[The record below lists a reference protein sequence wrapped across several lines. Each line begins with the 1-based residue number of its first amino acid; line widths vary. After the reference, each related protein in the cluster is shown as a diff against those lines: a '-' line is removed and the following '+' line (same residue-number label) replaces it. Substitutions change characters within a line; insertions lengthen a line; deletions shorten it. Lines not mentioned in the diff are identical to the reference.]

1 MTKKNFYILN
11 EAVKVENK
19 IKNSIFICTID
30 FAESTEQAKNIISE
44 ISSQYKDANHNCW
57 AYIVGK
63 NADIFHSSDNG
74 EPSGTAGKPM
84 LNTLQKY
91 NLTNTVV
98 VVTRYFGGIKLGVR
112 GLIDAYSE
120 STEQAIN
127 TSNLSILL
135 EFCKYKI
142 ITNYDYV
149 EQLKYKLKSL
159 FAEINDIQ
167 YNDKVELII
176 QVEESISQNVI
187 DYLIELENSGKLNI
201 VI

>member
-1 MTKKNFYILN
+1 
-11 EAVKVENK
+11 
-19 IKNSIFICTID
+19 
-30 FAESTEQAKNIISE
+30 
-44 ISSQYKDANHNCW
+44 
-57 AYIVGK
+57 
-63 NADIFHSSDNG
+63 
-74 EPSGTAGKPM
+74 
-84 LNTLQKY
+84 
-91 NLTNTVV
+91 
-98 VVTRYFGGIKLGVR
+98 R

-127 TSNLSILL
+127 TSNLSVLL

-142 ITNYDYV
+142 ITTYDYV

-187 DYLIELENSGKLNI
+187 NYLIELEKSGKLNI
-201 VI
+201 VV